1 MASSLPPPDGTVRWE
16 KWRSR
21 FQRDAQGNLPQG
33 SSVQMERVLA
43 NPSSVARIK
52 ASFDGIYAAETEVR
66 QILNAAG
73 VSTIQYPYYLAFGRE
88 MWKLTNRISGES
100 AAKGAGALM
109 AKWEVRGLSETLLA
123 QVCYDVFGV
132 SAPAGP

>member
-21 FQRDAQGNLPQG
+21 FVRDEHDNLPQG

-43 NPSSVARIK
+43 NPTSVARIK

-73 VSTIQYPYYLAFGRE
+73 VSTIQYPYYLAFVVALLIATRLYYRRRFGIVYP
-88 MWKLTNRISGES
+88 KL
-100 AAKGAGALM
+100 A
-109 AKWEVRGLSETLLA
+109 
-123 QVCYDVFGV
+123 
-132 SAPAGP
+132 